1 VGGATMPKRAIR
13 ILCIAMSV
21 MLPLAAEA
29 ADQSR
34 APAKAAVQQPATSQ
48 SQPRANVR
56 PVKFTAAY
64 RDVCDKHPN
73 LKQCS

>member
-1 VGGATMPKRAIR
+1 MPKRAIR
-13 ILCIAMSV
+13 ILVMSV

-29 ADQSR
+29 ADQSH
-34 APAKAAVQQPATSQ
+34 APAKAAVQQPAATPS
-48 SQPRANVR
+48 PTRANVQ
-56 PVKFTAAY
+56 PVKFTAVY

>member
-1 VGGATMPKRAIR
+1 MPKRAIR
-13 ILCIAMSV
+13 ILCMVTSV

-29 ADQSR
+29 ADQTH
-34 APAKAAVQQPATSQ
+34 APVKAAVQQPAATPSQ
-48 SQPRANVR
+48 SHANAQ
-56 PVKFTAAY
+56 PVKFTAVY